1 LKNTMR
7 LPASIFVIIVALL
20 AAGFFCD
27 RHLLSKGYKIRSATA
42 CYFYVKH
49 VLACRHKAED
59 TVVKGK
65 NGWLFVDEEIQSLYS
80 VWPNSNLEK
89 ISQFS
94 NGLKYFSVTLVVV
107 PVPNKIDFYPEKLVP
122 FYIDN
127 PNPNR
132 AVFINRLRKKGV
144 FVVDVFPSL
153 KETSKSGPV
162 FYKGDSHWNDAGIR
176 SAAKKISDEV
186 RNLSAGIPCYSNV
199 FHEAVHGECLS
210 PDLLCKLTGG
220 VSAPCETTIV
230 TSVLQNNMPFFSA
243 DSSEIL
249 IIGDSFNRHHCS
261 WGAHIGAHI
270 AYDLGYPVRILC
282 ADQLNRRAPSFFKNS
297 TPGKLRRYKII
308 IWIFSE
314 RALMSSFFDAQ
325 LPSE

>member
-1 LKNTMR
+1 MR
-7 LPASIFVIIVALL
+7 LPASIFGIIVVLL
-20 AAGFFCD
+20 AACFFCD
-27 RHLLSKGYKIRSATA
+27 RHLLSKGYKIRSVTA
-42 CYFYVKH
+42 CYFYVRH
-49 VLACRHKAED
+49 VIASRHKAEG
-59 TVVKGK
+59 TVFKGK
-65 NGWLFVDEEIQSLYS
+65 DGWLFVNEEIQSLYS
-80 VWPNSNLEK
+80 VWPSSNLEK

-94 NGLKYFSVTLVVV
+94 NGLKKLSVTLVVV
-107 PVPNKIDFYPEKLVP
+107 PVPNKIDFYPEKLAP
-122 FYIDN
+122 FCIDN

-132 AVFINRLRKKGV
+132 AEFINRLRKKGV

-153 KETSKSGPV
+153 KESSKAGPV

-186 RNLSAGIPCYSNV
+186 RNLSAGFPCHPEA
-199 FHEAVHGECLS
+199 FHEAVSGECLS
-210 PDLLCKLTGG
+210 PDLLCKLAGG
-220 VSAPCETTIV
+220 VSAPCETTTV
-230 TSVLQNNMPFFSA
+230 TTVLQNDGPFIST

-249 IIGDSFNRHHCS
+249 IIGDSFNRHHCL

-270 AYDLGYPVRILC
+270 ACDLGYPVRINS

-297 TPGKLRRYKII
+297 TPAKLRRYKII